1 MQNFELTVD
10 DERHEGMRVDRYVA
24 DVLGL
29 VSRSQLKR
37 RDAAISINGRP
48 AKLSRSIAPGDHLSI
63 SLPPLEEISL
73 DPEPMDLEIIYEDA
87 RMLAVNKPAGLVVHP
102 GNGHPRHTLVHGVLA
117 HLRTTPDQVGG
128 DAIRPGIVHRLDKD
142 TSGVIVVAKDPE
154 AHEELS
160 RQFHDRETGKL
171 YLAVIHGRLTPSRGE
186 LRGTIFRDPDNRK
199 RFAFRQGEGDATGP
213 GKYSHSSY
221 VETRRWGN
229 YALVALTPHTGRTHQ
244 LRVHLRSLGAPILGD
259 PIYARRDARFPDV
272 RLMLHAYRLRIRPPG
287 QERSITLRAP
297 IPADFRDLLCR
308 LSSPG

>member
-1 MQNFELTVD
+1 MRNFQLTVD
-10 DERHEGMRVDRYVA
+10 DEEHVGMRVDRYVA

-29 VSRSQLKR
+29 LSRSQLKR
-37 RDAAISINGRP
+37 RDAEISINGRP
-48 AKLSRSIAPGDHLSI
+48 VKLSRSISLGDRLDI
-63 SLPPLEEISL
+63 SLPPVEAISL
-73 DPEPMDLEIIYEDA
+73 DPEPMDLEIIYEDE
-87 RMLAVNKPAGLVVHP
+87 RMLAINKPAGLVVHP

-117 HLRTTPDQVGG
+117 HLRGTPEELGG
-128 DAIRPGIVHRLDKD
+128 EAIRPGIVHRLDKD

-171 YLAVIHGRLTPSRGE
+171 YLAVVHGRLSPPRGE
-186 LRGTIFRDPDNRK
+186 LRGTILRDPDNRK
-199 RFAFRQGEGDATGP
+199 RFTFHRDEGGSTGP

-229 YALVALTPHTGRTHQ
+229 YGVVALTPHTGRTHQ
-244 LRVHLRSLGAPILGD
+244 LRVHMRSLGAPILGD
-259 PIYARRDARFPDV
+259 PVYARRDSRFPEV

-287 QERSITLRAP
+287 QVATMTLRAP

-308 LSSPG
+308 ISSPR